1 MIHLYPGDPHR
12 AQPEPSQ
19 GRSSVK
25 LKIIWVA
32 LVAILFSGI
41 GLLVVLLHLRTLALD
56 TGARLT
62 ESFALGIE
70 EQTTRSLQA
79 VDMSLQLAANK
90 LAQLQTSGTL
100 TQRSAGV
107 ALRESR
113 DQIPF
118 VSELVVTDAN
128 GQVQYESGGSA
139 IGVNLADRAY
149 FQHYRDSADTG
160 FYLGSPVQ
168 GRVSGK
174 WHLNAV
180 RPLRSADG
188 TLTGVMVMGVNPQY
202 LNNLWERIDLGDQG
216 SISLFSQEG
225 VLMMRTPFDATIMGK
240 NFGDRPLFKTL
251 LPANA
256 HGNFQSVSPID
267 QVTRMFS
274 YRQLQEYPQLVAAV
288 GISHPL
294 LLAPWERLAWIAATI
309 WGIASAVVLTL
320 CYFLNQTWQQ
330 TVSSAARLQTMA
342 RRFELSTDAA
352 SVGVWDWD
360 IGHDTWYAS
369 PTYYT
374 MLGYAPEEG
383 PGDRALW
390 LSRVHPDDRAGIE
403 EQIRSALANASADY
417 QYEGRLQHADG
428 NYRWVHVIGRVLER
442 DAAGKPLR
450 LMGVRLDITQRKLAE
465 DALRHSEAFSLA
477 ILDSV
482 VAEIAVLDTR
492 GTILA
497 VNAPWRRF
505 GVDNGSPEGISALR
519 AGPGDNYLEA
529 CHLPQTDEASD
540 SQKALDGIEAVLQGR
555 LPSFFMEYPC
565 NSPSQERW
573 FSMSVTPLGTE
584 GAGAVVAH
592 LDITERKA
600 QQAMLKLS
608 EQVFAQGLEGIMVTN
623 AKGRVVL
630 VNQAFSDISGYAQA
644 DVIGQKPRLLASERH
659 GDDFHQAITDAVRTQ
674 GTWQGEIWSRR
685 KNGAEYP
692 QWLKISVVRDAGGKV
707 CNFVGTFSDISEQK
721 ANQEKINWLSHFD
734 PLTGLPN
741 RFLLQ
746 DRAAHAI
753 SMVQRAEQPLAM
765 MLVGIDHF
773 KTINDTLGYAAA
785 DQVLQQVAQRLRQ
798 SVRDQDTLART
809 GGKEFVLVLPGT
821 QAEGAAH
828 LATSLLWKLG
838 QPYEVDGQTL
848 TLSATIGIAT
858 YPDNGAD
865 CNALLNAIEIAMH
878 RAQANGRG
886 SFQFYNEGIYQ
897 QVLARDH
904 LTKALRNA
912 IELNQLSLEYQ
923 PLADLQSGQISGMEA
938 LLRWTHPELGR
949 VSPVEFIPLAEES
962 GLIKGIGEWV
972 LRRACEDIQN
982 WQRKGIVVPHVAVNV
997 SPLQFRDRD
1006 LLAQVRRALDDF
1018 QIDPSLIY
1026 LEVTESA
1033 LMEDVDRS
1041 EAMLREL
1048 KAMGLRLSLD
1058 DFGTGYSSL
1067 SYLKRF
1073 PFDKVKIDQSFVRDI
1088 TNNRTDIVIV
1098 RVIVSMAHGLGL
1110 KVIAEGVETESQC
1123 EIMRTN
1129 VCDEIQGYF
1138 FSRSV
1143 SAQTIETLFAQP
1155 LQLPGELLRFRK
1167 PQRTL
1172 LLVDDEANVLA
1183 SLKRLFRRDGHNII
1197 TASSGQEGLNIL
1209 AKHNVDVIISD
1220 QRMPGMTGVEFLRAA
1235 KTSHPDTI
1243 RIVLSGYTELQ
1254 SVTDAINEGSIYRFL
1269 TKPWE
1274 DEQLRDHI
1282 RKAFEYKELQEENQ
1296 QLDIKIRTTNQEL
1309 VSANMQLNAV
1319 LETTRNQ
1326 VLRDETTLA
1335 IVREALECIP
1345 LPVIGVGDDGLVAFV
1360 NEGADTLLR
1369 DHGLL
1374 LGEAL
1379 SQCLPAVHAV
1389 VSHSAEHT
1397 AQPFQLGTRSLQIAW
1412 SGMGVRSQSKGMLIT
1427 FTELQGAA

>member
-1 MIHLYPGDPHR
+1 M
-12 AQPEPSQ
+12 
-19 GRSSVK
+19 
-25 LKIIWVA
+25 WVA
-32 LVAILFSGI
+32 WVAIVFSGI
-41 GLLVVLLHLRTLALD
+41 GLVLVLLHLRTQTLEA
-56 TGARLT
+56 GAKLT

-79 VDMSLQLAANK
+79 VDISLQLAASK
-90 LAQLQTSGTL
+90 LVDLQTRGLL
-100 TQRSAGV
+100 TQRTAGI

-118 VSELVVTDAN
+118 VSELVVLDAN
-128 GQVQYESGGSA
+128 GQVQYESGGNA
-139 IGVNLADRAY
+139 IGIDLADRAY
-149 FQHYRDSADTG
+149 FQRYRHSADTG
-160 FYLGSPVQ
+160 FYLAPPVQ

-180 RPLRSADG
+180 RPLRSTNG
-188 TLTGVMVMGVNPQY
+188 TLTGVMVMGLNPQY
-202 LNNLWERIDLGDQG
+202 LNKLWERIDLGDQG
-216 SISLFSQEG
+216 SITLLSKEG
-225 VLMMRTPFDATIMGK
+225 VLMMRTPFDATAMGVSL
-240 NFGDRPLFKTL
+240 GDRPLFKSL
-251 LPANA
+251 LPASTY
-256 HGNFQSVSPID
+256 GNFQSVSPID

-274 YRQLQEYPQLVAAV
+274 YRQLREYPQLVAVV

-309 WGIASAVVLTL
+309 WTAASAAVLVL
-320 CYFLNQTWQQ
+320 CYFLSQTWKQ
-330 TVSSAARLQTMA
+330 TVNSAARLQTMA

-360 IGHDTWYAS
+360 IEHDIWYAS

-390 LSRVHPDDRAGIE
+390 LSRVHTEDRAGIE
-403 EQIRSALANASADY
+403 AQIRAALDKASDNY
-417 QYEGRLQHADG
+417 QYEGRLLHADG

-442 DAAGKPLR
+442 DSDGKPLR
-450 LMGVRLDITQRKLAE
+450 LMGVRLDITERKLAE
-465 DALRHSEAFSLA
+465 EALRRSQAFSLA

-482 VAEIAVLDTR
+482 VAQIAVLDTL

-497 VNAPWRRF
+497 VNAPWQRF
-505 GVDNGSPEGISALR
+505 CTENRAPEGITLR
-519 AGPGDNYLEA
+519 GGPGDNYLEA
-529 CHLPQTDEASD
+529 RHLPRTDATD
-540 SQKALDGIEAVLQGR
+540 NGQKARDGIRAVLQGR
-555 LPSFFMEYPC
+555 VPSFFMEYPC
-565 NSPSQERW
+565 NSPTQERW

-600 QQAMLKLS
+600 QQSMLKLA
-608 EQVFAQGLEGIMVTN
+608 EQVFAQGLEGIMVAN

-630 VNQAFSDISGYAQA
+630 VNQAFTDISGYTQA
-644 DVIGQKPRLLASERH
+644 EVLGQKPRVLASLRH

-685 KNGAEYP
+685 KNGVEYP
-692 QWLKISVVRDAGGKV
+692 QWLKISVVREAGGEV

-746 DRAAHAI
+746 DRTAHAI

-765 MLVGIDHF
+765 MMVGIDHF

-785 DQVLQQVAQRLRQ
+785 DQVLQQVAQRLQQ
-798 SVRDQDTLART
+798 SVREQDTLARM

-821 QAEGAAH
+821 HDEGAAH

-838 QPYEVDGQTL
+838 QPYEVNGQTL
-848 TLSATIGIAT
+848 TLSATIGIAN
-858 YPDNGAD
+858 YPENGTD
-865 CNALLNAIEIAMH
+865 CPALLNAIEIAMH

-886 SFQFYNEGIYQ
+886 SFQFYNESIYQ
-897 QVLARDH
+897 QVMAHDH
-904 LTKALRNA
+904 LSKALRSA
-912 IELNQLSLEYQ
+912 IALNQLSLEYQ
-923 PLADLQSGQISGMEA
+923 PLADLQTGQISGMEA

-949 VSPVEFIPLAEES
+949 IPPANFIPLAEES
-962 GLIKGIGEWV
+962 GLIVGIGEWV
-972 LRRACEDIQN
+972 LRKACEDIQN

-997 SPLQFRDRD
+997 SPLQFQDSD
-1006 LLAQVRRALDDF
+1006 LLLQVKRALDDF
-1018 QIDPSLIY
+1018 QIDPSQIY
-1026 LEVTESA
+1026 LEITESA
-1033 LMEDVDRS
+1033 LMENVQHS
-1041 EAMLREL
+1041 EALLKEL

-1143 SAQTIETLFAQP
+1143 PAQTMETLFAQP
-1155 LQLPGELLRFRK
+1155 LQLPSELLRFRK

-1183 SLKRLFRRDGHNII
+1183 SLKRLFRRDGHNIL
-1197 TASSGQEGLNIL
+1197 TASSGQEGLDIL
-1209 AKHNVDVIISD
+1209 ATQKVDVIISD

-1235 KTSHPDTI
+1235 KASHPDTV

-1296 QLDIKIRTTNQEL
+1296 QLGIKIRTTNQEL

-1319 LETTRNQ
+1319 LETTRDQ
-1326 VLRDETTLA
+1326 VLRDETTLS

-1345 LPVIGVGDDGLVAFV
+1345 LPVIGVGDDGLIAFV
-1360 NEGADTLLR
+1360 NEGADALLHDR
-1369 DHGLL
+1369 GML

-1379 SQCLPAVHAV
+1379 SQCLPEVHAATTNTPEHVPHPV
-1389 VSHSAEHT
+1389 VLSE
-1397 AQPFQLGTRSLQIAW
+1397 RSMSVSW
-1412 SGMGVRSQSKGMLIT
+1412 NHMGMRSPSRGKLIT
-1427 FTELQGAA
+1427 FTDLQETP